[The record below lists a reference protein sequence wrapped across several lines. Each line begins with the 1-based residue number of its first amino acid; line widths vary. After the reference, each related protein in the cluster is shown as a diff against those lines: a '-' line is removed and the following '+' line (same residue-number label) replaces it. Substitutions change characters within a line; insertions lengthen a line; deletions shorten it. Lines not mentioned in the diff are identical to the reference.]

1 MFREFLNEWF
11 VGVYNKTILASKS
24 WGRDYGHPYRS
35 FFPIE
40 LMDKLEHIIQRDQR
54 RGRPCFLSVNYYRG
68 NTGRPGEPV
77 ALEKLFFDLD
87 YPANIDRARADAR
100 RLVDLLSSYC
110 KPLLVFSGGKGYHVY
125 CYIETP
131 IEGSKTFLKN
141 VLDILVSELKVYDLG
156 LVSLDERVVKD
167 VSRLSRIPYTL
178 HDKTRKQVTPL
189 DYDFKPISMDSFD
202 LKYYIGNPIRGK
214 ILNKSIDKA
223 LIMNRPLKDGSLS
236 RKRSSKRL
244 SWLKMFEDRKLLD
257 SILSE
262 GKTFG
267 EDPLEIARQLALY
280 FRNIEMKEFEECRR
294 SLIEWCRRTKL
305 LSVEKVDEIASK
317 HCI

>member
-1 MFREFLNEWF
+1 MFREFLSKWF
-11 VGVYNKTILASKS
+11 IGTYNKTILVKRL
-24 WGRDYGHPYRS
+24 WGRDYGHPHRS
-35 FFPIE
+35 FFPIK
-40 LMDKLEHIIQRDQR
+40 LIDKLERVVQKDQM
-54 RGRPCFLSVNYYRG
+54 RGRPCFLSVNYYKG
-68 NTGRPGEPV
+68 NAGRPGEPV

-87 YPANIDRARADAR
+87 YPVNLDRARADAR

-110 KPLLVFSGGKGYHVY
+110 RPLLIFSGGKGYHVY

-131 IEGSKTFLKN
+131 IEGSKAFLKN
-141 VLDILVSELKVYDLG
+141 VLGILVSELKVYDLG

-202 LKYYIGNPIRGK
+202 LEYYIRNPIRGK
-214 ILNKSIDKA
+214 TLMNSIDKA
-223 LIMNRPLKDGSLS
+223 LIMTGPSRDDLAS

-257 SILSE
+257 SILFE

-280 FRNIEMKEFEECRR
+280 LRNIEMKEFEECKR

-305 LSVEKVDEIASK
+305 LSIEKTDEIASK
-317 HCI
+317 YCV